1 MIKRNLITAIIL
13 SVSLVSYTAYV
24 LLDTFAIPRVYK
36 VVENTSSINYRS
48 DSKDKEHTSEST
60 QKVYMNKVAKK
71 GIGIQSK
78 DSDTKS
84 SKTLSSNST
93 KSTAQSS
100 DTTYKTDDTTYKTDD
115 TSITL
120 STYREYDTNIYVA
133 EVEFSK
139 NAQIETAFAQNSYGK
154 NVTATTSS
162 MAESSAAILAVN
174 GDYYGARDNGYVIR
188 DGIIYRSSA
197 KADQEDLVIY
207 KDGSMKIINES
218 EVSAQELVDEGA
230 VTVLSFGPAL
240 VEDGKVSVS
249 QNDEV
254 GKAMASNPRTAI
266 AITEDN
272 HYLFIVSDGRTDES
286 EGLSLYELATFAAS
300 LGAETVYNLDG
311 GGSSTMYFNG
321 NVVNNPTTN
330 GWDISERSER
340 YCIHQ

>member
-36 VVENTSSINYRS
+36 VVENTSSVNYRY
-48 DSKDKEHTSEST
+48 DSEDKEQTSEST

-78 DSDTKS
+78 DSDIKS
-84 SKTLSSNST
+84 SKTSKSNST

-100 DTTYKTDDTTYKTDD
+100 DTTYKTDD

-133 EVEFSK
+133 EVELSK
-139 NAQIETAFAQNSYGK
+139 NTQIETAFAQNSYGK

-218 EVSAQELVDEGA
+218 EVSAQELVDNGA
-230 VTVLSFGPAL
+230 ITVLSFGPAL

-300 LGAETVYNLDG
+300 LGAKTVYNLDG

-321 NVVNNPTTN
+321 KVVNNPTTN
-330 GWDISERSER
+330 GWDISERGVSDIV
-340 YCIHQ
+340 YISK

>member
-36 VVENTSSINYRS
+36 VVENSSSINSQTYNE
-48 DSKDKEHTSEST
+48 DEEETSEST
-60 QKVYMNKVAKK
+60 QKVYMNKIAKK
-71 GIGIQSK
+71 GIGIQNK
-78 DSDTKS
+78 ESDTQL
-84 SKTLSSNST
+84 SKENAAES
-93 KSTAQSS
+93 KESTAQSS
-100 DTTYKTDDTTYKTDD
+100 DTTYKTDD

-133 EVEFSK
+133 KVELSK
-139 NAQIETAFAQNSYGK
+139 NARIETAFAQNSYGK

-162 MAESSAAILAVN
+162 MAQSSAAILAIN

-218 EVSAQELVDEGA
+218 EVSAQELVDDGA
-230 VTVLSFGPAL
+230 ITVLSFGPAL
-240 VEDGKVSVS
+240 VENGKISVS
-249 QNDEV
+249 QNEEV

-272 HYLFIVSDGRTDES
+272 KYLFIVSDGRTDES
-286 EGLSLYELATFAAS
+286 DGLSLYELATFAAS
-300 LGAETVYNLDG
+300 LGAKTVYNLDG

-321 NVVNNPTTN
+321 NMVNNPTTN
-330 GWDISERSER
+330 GWDISERGVSDIV
-340 YCIHQ
+340 YISK

>member
-36 VVENTSSINYRS
+36 VVENSSSINSQTYNE
-48 DSKDKEHTSEST
+48 DEEETSEST
-60 QKVYMNKVAKK
+60 QKVYMNKIAKK
-71 GIGIQSK
+71 GIGIQNK
-78 DSDTKS
+78 ESDTQL
-84 SKTLSSNST
+84 SKETAAES
-93 KSTAQSS
+93 KESTAQSS
-100 DTTYKTDDTTYKTDD
+100 DTTYKTDD

-133 EVEFSK
+133 KVELSK
-139 NAQIETAFAQNSYGK
+139 NARIETAFAQNSYGK

-162 MAESSAAILAVN
+162 MAQSSAAILAVN
-174 GDYYGARDNGYVIR
+174 GDYYGARDNGYVVR

-197 KADQEDLVIY
+197 KTDQEDLVIY

-218 EVSAQELVDEGA
+218 EVSAQELVDDGA

-240 VEDGKVSVS
+240 VENGKVSVS

-300 LGAETVYNLDG
+300 LGAKTVYNLDG

-330 GWDISERSER
+330 GWDISERGVSDIV
-340 YCIHQ
+340 YISK

>member
-36 VVENTSSINYRS
+36 VVENSSSINSQTYNE
-48 DSKDKEHTSEST
+48 DEEETSEST
-60 QKVYMNKVAKK
+60 QKVYMNKIAKK
-71 GIGIQSK
+71 GIGIQNK
-78 DSDTKS
+78 ESDTQL
-84 SKTLSSNST
+84 SKENAAES
-93 KSTAQSS
+93 KESTAQSS
-100 DTTYKTDDTTYKTDD
+100 DTTYKTDD

-133 EVEFSK
+133 KVELSK
-139 NAQIETAFAQNSYGK
+139 NARIETAFAQNSYGK

-162 MAESSAAILAVN
+162 MAQSSAAILAIN

-188 DGIIYRSSA
+188 DGVIYRSSA

-218 EVSAQELVDEGA
+218 EVSAQELVDDGA
-230 VTVLSFGPAL
+230 ITVLSFGPAL
-240 VEDGKVSVS
+240 VENGKVSVS

-272 HYLFIVSDGRTDES
+272 QYLFIVSDGRTDES

-300 LGAETVYNLDG
+300 LGAKTVYNLDG

-330 GWDISERSER
+330 GWDISERGVSDIV
-340 YCIHQ
+340 YISK

>member
-13 SVSLVSYTAYV
+13 SISLVSYTAYV

-36 VVENTSSINYRS
+36 VVENTSSVNYRS
-48 DSKDKEHTSEST
+48 DSEDKEQTSEST

-78 DSDTKS
+78 DSDIKS

-93 KSTAQSS
+93 KSTAQSR
-100 DTTYKTDDTTYKTDD
+100 DTTYKTDD

-133 EVEFSK
+133 EVELSK

-162 MAESSAAILAVN
+162 MAESSAAILAIN

-218 EVSAQELVDEGA
+218 EVSAQELVDDGA
-230 VTVLSFGPAL
+230 ITVLSFGPAL
-240 VEDGKVSVS
+240 VENGKVSVS

-300 LGAETVYNLDG
+300 LGAKTVYNLDG

-321 NVVNNPTTN
+321 NVVNNTTTN
-330 GWDISERSER
+330 GWDISERGVSDIV
-340 YCIHQ
+340 YISK

>member
-36 VVENTSSINYRS
+36 VVENTSSVNYRS
-48 DSKDKEHTSEST
+48 DSEDKEQTSEST

-78 DSDTKS
+78 DSDIKS
-84 SKTLSSNST
+84 SKTSKSNLT

-100 DTTYKTDDTTYKTDD
+100 DTTYKTDD

-133 EVEFSK
+133 EVELSK

-300 LGAETVYNLDG
+300 LGAKTVYNLDG

-330 GWDISERSER
+330 GWDISERGVSDIV
-340 YCIHQ
+340 YISK

>member
-36 VVENTSSINYRS
+36 VVENSSSINSQTYNE
-48 DSKDKEHTSEST
+48 DEEETSEST

-93 KSTAQSS
+93 KSTAQSG
-100 DTTYKTDDTTYKTDD
+100 DTTYKTDD

-133 EVEFSK
+133 KVELSK
-139 NAQIETAFAQNSYGK
+139 NARIETAFAQNSYGK

-207 KDGSMKIINES
+207 KGGSMKIINES
-218 EVSAQELVDEGA
+218 EVSAQELVDDGA

-240 VEDGKVSVS
+240 VENGKVSVS

-300 LGAETVYNLDG
+300 LGAKTVYNLDG

-330 GWDISERSER
+330 GWDISERGVSDIV
-340 YCIHQ
+340 YISK

>member
-36 VVENTSSINYRS
+36 VVENTSSVNYRY
-48 DSKDKEHTSEST
+48 DSEDKEQTSEST

-78 DSDTKS
+78 DSDIKS
-84 SKTLSSNST
+84 SKTSKSNST

-100 DTTYKTDDTTYKTDD
+100 DTTYKTDD

-133 EVEFSK
+133 EVELSK

-218 EVSAQELVDEGA
+218 EVSAQELVDDGA

-300 LGAETVYNLDG
+300 LGAKTVYNLDG

-330 GWDISERSER
+330 GWDIRERGVSDIV
-340 YCIHQ
+340 YISK

>member
-13 SVSLVSYTAYV
+13 SISLVSYTAYV

-36 VVENTSSINYRS
+36 VVENTSSVNYRS
-48 DSKDKEHTSEST
+48 DSEDKEQTSEST

-84 SKTLSSNST
+84 SKTSKSNST

-100 DTTYKTDDTTYKTDD
+100 DTTYKTDD

-133 EVEFSK
+133 EVELSK

-207 KDGSMKIINES
+207 KDGSTKIINES
-218 EVSAQELVDEGA
+218 EVSAQELVDDGA

-300 LGAETVYNLDG
+300 LGAKTVYNLDG

-330 GWDISERSER
+330 GWDIRERGVSDIV
-340 YCIHQ
+340 YISK

>member
-24 LLDTFAIPRVYK
+24 LLDTFVIPRVYK
-36 VVENTSSINYRS
+36 VVENTSSINS
-48 DSKDKEHTSEST
+48 QTDNEDEEETSESI
-60 QKVYMNKVAKK
+60 QKVYMNKIAKK
-71 GIGIQSK
+71 GIGIQNK
-78 DSDTKS
+78 ESDTQL
-84 SKTLSSNST
+84 SKETAAES
-93 KSTAQSS
+93 KESTAQSS
-100 DTTYKTDDTTYKTDD
+100 DTTYKTDD

-133 EVEFSK
+133 EVELSK

-188 DGIIYRSSA
+188 DGVIYRSSA

-218 EVSAQELVDEGA
+218 EIGAQELVDDKA
-230 VTVLSFGPAL
+230 ITVLSFGPAL
-240 VEDGKVSVS
+240 VENGKVSVS

-300 LGAETVYNLDG
+300 LGAKTVYNLDG

-330 GWDISERSER
+330 GWDISERGVSDIV
-340 YCIHQ
+340 YISK

>member
-36 VVENTSSINYRS
+36 VVENTSSINSQTYNE
-48 DSKDKEHTSEST
+48 DEEETSEST
-60 QKVYMNKVAKK
+60 QKVYMNKIAKK
-71 GIGIQSK
+71 GIGIQNK
-78 DSDTKS
+78 ESDTQL
-84 SKTLSSNST
+84 SKETAAES
-93 KSTAQSS
+93 KESTAQSS
-100 DTTYKTDDTTYKTDD
+100 DTTYKTDD

-133 EVEFSK
+133 KVELSK

-218 EVSAQELVDEGA
+218 EVSAQELVDDKA

-240 VEDGKVSVS
+240 VENGKVSVS
-249 QNDEV
+249 QNEEV

-272 HYLFIVSDGRTDES
+272 KYLFIVSDGRTDES

-300 LGAETVYNLDG
+300 LGAKTVYNLDG

-330 GWDISERSER
+330 GWDISERGVSDIV
-340 YCIHQ
+340 YISK

>member
-36 VVENTSSINYRS
+36 VVENSSSINSQTYNE
-48 DSKDKEHTSEST
+48 DEEETSEST
-60 QKVYMNKVAKK
+60 QKVYMNKIAKK
-71 GIGIQSK
+71 GIGIQNK
-78 DSDTKS
+78 ESDTQL
-84 SKTLSSNST
+84 SKENAAES
-93 KSTAQSS
+93 KESTAQSS
-100 DTTYKTDDTTYKTDD
+100 DTTYKTDD

-133 EVEFSK
+133 KVELSK
-139 NAQIETAFAQNSYGK
+139 NARIETAFAQNSYGK

-162 MAESSAAILAVN
+162 MAQSSAAILAIN

-218 EVSAQELVDEGA
+218 EVSAQELVDDGA
-230 VTVLSFGPAL
+230 ITVLSFGPAL
-240 VEDGKVSVS
+240 VENGKISVS
-249 QNDEV
+249 QNEEV

-272 HYLFIVSDGRTDES
+272 KYLFIVSDGRTDES
-286 EGLSLYELATFAAS
+286 DGLSLYELATFAAS
-300 LGAETVYNLDG
+300 LGAKTVYNLDG

-330 GWDISERSER
+330 GWDISERGVSDIV
-340 YCIHQ
+340 YISK

>member
-1 MIKRNLITAIIL
+1 LITAIIL

-48 DSKDKEHTSEST
+48 DSEDKEQTSEST

-78 DSDTKS
+78 DSDIKS
-84 SKTLSSNST
+84 SKTSKSNST

-100 DTTYKTDDTTYKTDD
+100 DTTYKTDD

-207 KDGSMKIINES
+207 KDGSTKIINES
-218 EVSAQELVDEGA
+218 EVSAQELVDDGA

-300 LGAETVYNLDG
+300 LGAKTVYNLDG

-330 GWDISERSER
+330 GWDISERGVSDIV
-340 YCIHQ
+340 YISK

>member
-36 VVENTSSINYRS
+36 VVENSSSINSQTYNE
-48 DSKDKEHTSEST
+48 DEEETSEST
-60 QKVYMNKVAKK
+60 QKVYMNKIAKK

-78 DSDTKS
+78 DSDIKS
-84 SKTLSSNST
+84 SETSKSNLT
-93 KSTAQSS
+93 KSTAQSG
-100 DTTYKTDDTTYKTDD
+100 DTTYKTDD

-133 EVEFSK
+133 KVELSK
-139 NAQIETAFAQNSYGK
+139 NARIETAFAQNSYGK

-218 EVSAQELVDEGA
+218 EVSAQELVDDGA

-240 VEDGKVSVS
+240 VENGKISVS

-300 LGAETVYNLDG
+300 LGAKTVYNLDG

-330 GWDISERSER
+330 GWDISERGVSDIV
-340 YCIHQ
+340 YISK

>member
-36 VVENTSSINYRS
+36 VVENSSSINSQTYN
-48 DSKDKEHTSEST
+48 KDEEETSEST
-60 QKVYMNKVAKK
+60 QKVYMNKIAKK
-71 GIGIQSK
+71 GIGIQNK
-78 DSDTKS
+78 ESDTQL
-84 SKTLSSNST
+84 SKE
-93 KSTAQSS
+93 TAAESKENTVQSS
-100 DTTYKTDDTTYKTDD
+100 DTTYKTDD

-133 EVEFSK
+133 EVELSK

-218 EVSAQELVDEGA
+218 EVSAQELVDNGA
-230 VTVLSFGPAL
+230 ITVLSFGPAL

-300 LGAETVYNLDG
+300 LGAKTVYNLDG

-330 GWDISERSER
+330 GWDISERGVSDIV
-340 YCIHQ
+340 YISK

>member
-1 MIKRNLITAIIL
+1 LIKRNLITAIVL

-48 DSKDKEHTSEST
+48 DSEDKEQTSEST

-78 DSDTKS
+78 DSDIKS
-84 SKTLSSNST
+84 SKTSKSNST

-100 DTTYKTDDTTYKTDD
+100 DTTYKTDD

-218 EVSAQELVDEGA
+218 EVSAQELVDDGA
-230 VTVLSFGPAL
+230 ITVLSFGPAL

-300 LGAETVYNLDG
+300 LGAKTVYNLDG

-330 GWDISERSER
+330 GWDISERGVSDIV
-340 YCIHQ
+340 YISK

>member
-36 VVENTSSINYRS
+36 VVENTSSVNYRS
-48 DSKDKEHTSEST
+48 DSEDKEQTSEST

-78 DSDTKS
+78 DSDIKS
-84 SKTLSSNST
+84 SKTSKSNLT

-100 DTTYKTDDTTYKTDD
+100 DTTYKTDD

-133 EVEFSK
+133 EVELSK

-162 MAESSAAILAVN
+162 MAESSAAILAIN

-240 VEDGKVSVS
+240 VENGKVSVS

-330 GWDISERSER
+330 GWDISERGVSDIV
-340 YCIHQ
+340 YISK

>member
-36 VVENTSSINYRS
+36 VVENSSSINSQTYNE
-48 DSKDKEHTSEST
+48 DEEETSEST
-60 QKVYMNKVAKK
+60 QKVYMNKIAKK
-71 GIGIQSK
+71 GIGIQNK
-78 DSDTKS
+78 ESDTQL
-84 SKTLSSNST
+84 SKENAAES
-93 KSTAQSS
+93 KESTAQSS
-100 DTTYKTDDTTYKTDD
+100 DTTYKTDD

-133 EVEFSK
+133 KVELSK
-139 NAQIETAFAQNSYGK
+139 NARIETAFAQNSYGK

-162 MAESSAAILAVN
+162 MAESSGAILAVN
-174 GDYYGARDNGYVIR
+174 GDYYGARNNGYVIR

-218 EVSAQELVDEGA
+218 EVSAQELVDDGA
-230 VTVLSFGPAL
+230 ITVLSFGPAL

-300 LGAETVYNLDG
+300 LGAKTVYNLDG

-321 NVVNNPTTN
+321 KVVNNPTTN
-330 GWDISERSER
+330 GWDISERGVSDIV
-340 YCIHQ
+340 YISK

>member
-36 VVENTSSINYRS
+36 VVENTSSVNYRY
-48 DSKDKEHTSEST
+48 DSEDKEQTSEST

-78 DSDTKS
+78 DSDIKS
-84 SKTLSSNST
+84 SKTSKSNST

-100 DTTYKTDDTTYKTDD
+100 DTTYKTDD

-133 EVEFSK
+133 EVELSK

-162 MAESSAAILAVN
+162 MAESSAAILAIN

-218 EVSAQELVDEGA
+218 EVSAQELVDDEA
-230 VTVLSFGPAL
+230 ITVLSFGPAL

-300 LGAETVYNLDG
+300 LGAKTVYNLDG

-330 GWDISERSER
+330 GWDISERGVSDIV
-340 YCIHQ
+340 YISK

>member
-36 VVENTSSINYRS
+36 VVENSSSINSQTYNE
-48 DSKDKEHTSEST
+48 DEEETSEST
-60 QKVYMNKVAKK
+60 QKVYMNKIAKK

-78 DSDTKS
+78 DSDIKS
-84 SKTLSSNST
+84 SETSKSNLT
-93 KSTAQSS
+93 KSTAQSG
-100 DTTYKTDDTTYKTDD
+100 DTTYKTDD

-133 EVEFSK
+133 KVELSK
-139 NAQIETAFAQNSYGK
+139 NARIETAFAQNSYGK

-218 EVSAQELVDEGA
+218 EVSAQELVDDGA

-240 VEDGKVSVS
+240 VENGKISVS

-300 LGAETVYNLDG
+300 LGAKTVYNLDG

-321 NVVNNPTTN
+321 NVVNNPTAN
-330 GWDISERSER
+330 GWDISERGVSDIV
-340 YCIHQ
+340 YISK

>member
-48 DSKDKEHTSEST
+48 DSEDKEQTSEST

-78 DSDTKS
+78 DSDIKS
-84 SKTLSSNST
+84 SKTSKSNST

-100 DTTYKTDDTTYKTDD
+100 DTTYKTDD

-133 EVEFSK
+133 EVELSK

-162 MAESSAAILAVN
+162 MAESSAAILAIN

-188 DGIIYRSSA
+188 DGVIYRSSA

-218 EVSAQELVDEGA
+218 EVSAQELVDDGA

-249 QNDEV
+249 QNEEV

-300 LGAETVYNLDG
+300 LGAKTVYNLDG

-330 GWDISERSER
+330 GWDISERGVSDIV
-340 YCIHQ
+340 YISK

>member
-48 DSKDKEHTSEST
+48 DSEDKEQTSEST

-78 DSDTKS
+78 DSDIKS
-84 SKTLSSNST
+84 SKTSKSNST

-100 DTTYKTDDTTYKTDD
+100 DTTYKTDD

-133 EVEFSK
+133 EVELSK

-162 MAESSAAILAVN
+162 MAESSAAILAIN

-218 EVSAQELVDEGA
+218 EVSAQELVDDKA
-230 VTVLSFGPAL
+230 ITVLSFGPAL

-330 GWDISERSER
+330 GWDISERGVSDIV
-340 YCIHQ
+340 YISK

>member
-36 VVENTSSINYRS
+36 VVENTSSVNYRS
-48 DSKDKEHTSEST
+48 DSEDKEQTSEST

-78 DSDTKS
+78 DSDIKS
-84 SKTLSSNST
+84 SKTSKSNST

-100 DTTYKTDDTTYKTDD
+100 DTTYKTDD

-133 EVEFSK
+133 EVELSK

-162 MAESSAAILAVN
+162 MAESSAAILAIN

-188 DGIIYRSSA
+188 DGVIYRSSA

-218 EVSAQELVDEGA
+218 EVSAQELVDDGA

-300 LGAETVYNLDG
+300 LGAKTVYNLDG

-330 GWDISERSER
+330 GWDISERGVSDIV
-340 YCIHQ
+340 YISK

>member
-48 DSKDKEHTSEST
+48 DSEDKEQTSEST

-78 DSDTKS
+78 DSDIKS
-84 SKTLSSNST
+84 SKTSKSNST

-100 DTTYKTDDTTYKTDD
+100 DTTYKTDD

-133 EVEFSK
+133 EVELSK

-300 LGAETVYNLDG
+300 LGAKTVYNLDG

-321 NVVNNPTTN
+321 KVVNNPTTN
-330 GWDISERSER
+330 GWDISERGVSDIV
-340 YCIHQ
+340 YISK

>member
-36 VVENTSSINYRS
+36 VVENTSSVNYRS
-48 DSKDKEHTSEST
+48 DSEDKEQTSEST

-71 GIGIQSK
+71 GIGIQNK

-84 SKTLSSNST
+84 SKTSKSNST

-100 DTTYKTDDTTYKTDD
+100 DTTYKTDD

-133 EVEFSK
+133 EVELSK

-188 DGIIYRSSA
+188 DSVIYRSSA
-197 KADQEDLVIY
+197 KVDQEDLVIY

-218 EVSAQELVDEGA
+218 EVSAQELVDDGA
-230 VTVLSFGPAL
+230 ITVLSFGPAL

-300 LGAETVYNLDG
+300 LGAKTVYNLDG

-330 GWDISERSER
+330 GWDISERGVSDIV
-340 YCIHQ
+340 YISK

>member
-36 VVENTSSINYRS
+36 VVENTSSVNYRS
-48 DSKDKEHTSEST
+48 DSEDKEQTSEST

-93 KSTAQSS
+93 NSTAQSS
-100 DTTYKTDDTTYKTDD
+100 DTTYKTDD

-133 EVEFSK
+133 EVELSK

-162 MAESSAAILAVN
+162 MAESSAAILAIN

-218 EVSAQELVDEGA
+218 EIGAQELVDEGA

-240 VEDGKVSVS
+240 VENGKVSVS

-300 LGAETVYNLDG
+300 LGAKTVYNLDG

-321 NVVNNPTTN
+321 KVVNNPTTN
-330 GWDISERSER
+330 GWDISERGVSDIV
-340 YCIHQ
+340 YISK

>member
-36 VVENTSSINYRS
+36 VVENTSSINSQTYNE
-48 DSKDKEHTSEST
+48 DEEETSEST
-60 QKVYMNKVAKK
+60 QKVYMNKIAKK
-71 GIGIQSK
+71 GIGIQNK
-78 DSDTKS
+78 ESDTQL
-84 SKTLSSNST
+84 SKETAAES
-93 KSTAQSS
+93 KESTAQSS
-100 DTTYKTDDTTYKTDD
+100 DTTYKTDD

-133 EVEFSK
+133 KVELSK

-218 EVSAQELVDEGA
+218 EVSAQELVDDGA
-230 VTVLSFGPAL
+230 ITVLSFGPAL
-240 VEDGKVSVS
+240 VENGKVSVS
-249 QNDEV
+249 QNEEV

-272 HYLFIVSDGRTDES
+272 KYLFIVSDGRTDES

-300 LGAETVYNLDG
+300 LGAKTVYNLDG

-321 NVVNNPTTN
+321 KVVNNPTTN
-330 GWDISERSER
+330 GWDIRERGVSDIV
-340 YCIHQ
+340 YISK

>member
-36 VVENTSSINYRS
+36 VVENSSSINSQTYNE
-48 DSKDKEHTSEST
+48 DEEETSEST
-60 QKVYMNKVAKK
+60 QKVYMNKIAKK
-71 GIGIQSK
+71 GIGIQNK
-78 DSDTKS
+78 ESDTQL
-84 SKTLSSNST
+84 SKENAAES
-93 KSTAQSS
+93 KESTAQSS
-100 DTTYKTDDTTYKTDD
+100 DTTYKTDD

-133 EVEFSK
+133 KVELSK
-139 NAQIETAFAQNSYGK
+139 NARIETAFAQNSYGK

-162 MAESSAAILAVN
+162 MAQSSAAILAIN

-218 EVSAQELVDEGA
+218 EVSAQELVDDGA
-230 VTVLSFGPAL
+230 ITVLSFGPAL

-300 LGAETVYNLDG
+300 LGAKTVYNLDG

-330 GWDISERSER
+330 GWDISERGVSDIV
-340 YCIHQ
+340 YISK

>member
-36 VVENTSSINYRS
+36 VVENTSSVNYRF
-48 DSKDKEHTSEST
+48 DSEDKEQTSEST

-78 DSDTKS
+78 DSDIKS
-84 SKTLSSNST
+84 SKTSKSNLT

-100 DTTYKTDDTTYKTDD
+100 DTTYKTDD

-133 EVEFSK
+133 EVELSK

-240 VEDGKVSVS
+240 VENGKVSVN

-300 LGAETVYNLDG
+300 LGAKTVYNLDG

-330 GWDISERSER
+330 GWDISERGVSDIV
-340 YCIHQ
+340 YISK

>member
-36 VVENTSSINYRS
+36 VVENSSSINSQTYNE
-48 DSKDKEHTSEST
+48 DEEETSEST
-60 QKVYMNKVAKK
+60 QKVYMNKIAKK
-71 GIGIQSK
+71 GIGIQNK
-78 DSDTKS
+78 ESDTQL
-84 SKTLSSNST
+84 SKENAAES
-93 KSTAQSS
+93 KESTAQSS
-100 DTTYKTDDTTYKTDD
+100 DTTYKTDD

-133 EVEFSK
+133 KVELSK
-139 NAQIETAFAQNSYGK
+139 NARIETAFAQNSYGK

-162 MAESSAAILAVN
+162 MAESSGAILAVN

-197 KADQEDLVIY
+197 KVDQEDLVIY

-218 EVSAQELVDEGA
+218 EVSAQELVDDGA
-230 VTVLSFGPAL
+230 ITVLSFGPAL
-240 VEDGKVSVS
+240 VENGKISVS
-249 QNDEV
+249 QNEEV

-272 HYLFIVSDGRTDES
+272 KYLFIVSDGRTDES
-286 EGLSLYELATFAAS
+286 DGLSLYELATFAAS
-300 LGAETVYNLDG
+300 LGAKTVYNLDG

-330 GWDISERSER
+330 GWDISERGVSDIV
-340 YCIHQ
+340 YISK

>member
-13 SVSLVSYTAYV
+13 SISLVSYTAYV

-36 VVENTSSINYRS
+36 VVENTSSVNYRS
-48 DSKDKEHTSEST
+48 DSEDKEQTSEST

-78 DSDTKS
+78 DSDIKS

-93 KSTAQSS
+93 KSTAQSG
-100 DTTYKTDDTTYKTDD
+100 DTTYKTDD

-133 EVEFSK
+133 EVELSK

-162 MAESSAAILAVN
+162 MAESSAAILAIN

-218 EVSAQELVDEGA
+218 EVSAQELVDDGA
-230 VTVLSFGPAL
+230 ITVLSFGPAL

-300 LGAETVYNLDG
+300 LGAKTVYNLDG

-321 NVVNNPTTN
+321 NVVNNTTTN
-330 GWDISERSER
+330 GWDISERGVSDIV
-340 YCIHQ
+340 YISK

>member
-36 VVENTSSINYRS
+36 VVENTSSINSQTYNE
-48 DSKDKEHTSEST
+48 DEEETSEST
-60 QKVYMNKVAKK
+60 QKVYMNKIAKK
-71 GIGIQSK
+71 GIGIQNK
-78 DSDTKS
+78 ESDTQL
-84 SKTLSSNST
+84 SKETAAES
-93 KSTAQSS
+93 KESTAQSS
-100 DTTYKTDDTTYKTDD
+100 DTTYKTDD

-133 EVEFSK
+133 EVELSK

-162 MAESSAAILAVN
+162 MAESSAAILAIN

-218 EVSAQELVDEGA
+218 EVSAQELVDDGA
-230 VTVLSFGPAL
+230 ITVLSFGPAL

-300 LGAETVYNLDG
+300 LGAKTVYNLDG

-330 GWDISERSER
+330 GWDISERGVSDIV
-340 YCIHQ
+340 YISK

>member
-36 VVENTSSINYRS
+36 VVESTSSVNYRS
-48 DSKDKEHTSEST
+48 DSKDKEQTSEST

-93 KSTAQSS
+93 KSTAQNS
-100 DTTYKTDDTTYKTDD
+100 DTTYKTDD

-133 EVEFSK
+133 EVELSK

-162 MAESSAAILAVN
+162 MAESSAAILAIN

-218 EVSAQELVDEGA
+218 EIGAQELVDEGA

-300 LGAETVYNLDG
+300 LGAKTVYNLDG
-311 GGSSTMYFNG
+311 GGSSTMYFNE

-330 GWDISERSER
+330 GWDISERGVSDIV
-340 YCIHQ
+340 YISK

>member
-24 LLDTFAIPRVYK
+24 LLDTFVIPRVYK
-36 VVENTSSINYRS
+36 VVENTSSINS
-48 DSKDKEHTSEST
+48 QTDNEDEEETSESI
-60 QKVYMNKVAKK
+60 QKVYMNKIAKK
-71 GIGIQSK
+71 GIGIQNK
-78 DSDTKS
+78 ESDTQL
-84 SKTLSSNST
+84 SKETAAES
-93 KSTAQSS
+93 KESTAQSS
-100 DTTYKTDDTTYKTDD
+100 DTTYKTDD

-133 EVEFSK
+133 EVELSK

-188 DGIIYRSSA
+188 DGVIYRSSA

-218 EVSAQELVDEGA
+218 EVSAQELVDDKA

-240 VEDGKVSVS
+240 VENGKVSVS

-300 LGAETVYNLDG
+300 LGAKTVYNLDG

-321 NVVNNPTTN
+321 KVVNNPTTN
-330 GWDISERSER
+330 GWDISERGVSDIV
-340 YCIHQ
+340 YISK

>member
-36 VVENTSSINYRS
+36 VVENSSSINSQTYNE
-48 DSKDKEHTSEST
+48 DEEETSEST
-60 QKVYMNKVAKK
+60 QKVYMNKIAKK
-71 GIGIQSK
+71 GIGIQNK
-78 DSDTKS
+78 ESDTQL
-84 SKTLSSNST
+84 SKENAAES
-93 KSTAQSS
+93 KESTAQSS
-100 DTTYKTDDTTYKTDD
+100 DTTYKTDD

-133 EVEFSK
+133 KVELSK
-139 NAQIETAFAQNSYGK
+139 NARIETAFAQNSYGK

-162 MAESSAAILAVN
+162 MAQSSAAILAVN

-197 KADQEDLVIY
+197 KVDQEDLVIY

-218 EVSAQELVDEGA
+218 EVSAQELVDDGA
-230 VTVLSFGPAL
+230 ITVLSFGPAL
-240 VEDGKVSVS
+240 VENGKISVS
-249 QNDEV
+249 QNEEV

-272 HYLFIVSDGRTDES
+272 KYLFIVSDGRTDES
-286 EGLSLYELATFAAS
+286 DGLSLYELATFAAS
-300 LGAETVYNLDG
+300 LGAKTVYNLDG

-321 NVVNNPTTN
+321 NVINNPTTN
-330 GWDISERSER
+330 GWDISERGVSDIV
-340 YCIHQ
+340 YISK

>member
-36 VVENTSSINYRS
+36 VVENSSSINSQTYNE
-48 DSKDKEHTSEST
+48 DEEETSEST
-60 QKVYMNKVAKK
+60 QKVYMNKIAKK
-71 GIGIQSK
+71 GIGIQNK
-78 DSDTKS
+78 ESDTQL
-84 SKTLSSNST
+84 SKETAAEP
-93 KSTAQSS
+93 KESTAQSS
-100 DTTYKTDDTTYKTDD
+100 DTTYKTDD

-133 EVEFSK
+133 EVELSK

-162 MAESSAAILAVN
+162 MAESSAAILAIN

-188 DGIIYRSSA
+188 DGVIYRSSA

-218 EVSAQELVDEGA
+218 EIGAQELVDEGA

-272 HYLFIVSDGRTDES
+272 KYLFIVSDGRTDES

-300 LGAETVYNLDG
+300 LGAKMVYNLDG

-321 NVVNNPTTN
+321 KVVNNPTTN
-330 GWDISERSER
+330 GWDISERGVSDIV
-340 YCIHQ
+340 YISK

>member
-1 MIKRNLITAIIL
+1 LIKRNLITAIIL

-36 VVENTSSINYRS
+36 VVENTSSVNYRS
-48 DSKDKEHTSEST
+48 DSEDKEQTSEST

-78 DSDTKS
+78 DSDTKL
-84 SKTLSSNST
+84 SKTSKSTLT

-100 DTTYKTDDTTYKTDD
+100 DTTYKTDD

-133 EVEFSK
+133 EVELSK

-300 LGAETVYNLDG
+300 LGAKTVYNLDG

-330 GWDISERSER
+330 GWDISERGVSDIV
-340 YCIHQ
+340 YISK